1 MSRLIYCKQHN
12 NTEIYRIDSIKRTL
26 KELQDEVNDLKN
38 IVNNFQKL
46 EKRWEKKEIQTH
58 MLILAQI
65 ERRQNEIKCYNK
77 AINNLI
83 H

>member
-12 NTEIYRIDSIKRTL
+12 NIEIYRIDSIKRTL

-38 IVNNFQKL
+38 TVNNLQKL
-46 EKRWEKKEIQTH
+46 NKRWEKKEIQTH
-58 MLILAQI
+58 MLIRAQI